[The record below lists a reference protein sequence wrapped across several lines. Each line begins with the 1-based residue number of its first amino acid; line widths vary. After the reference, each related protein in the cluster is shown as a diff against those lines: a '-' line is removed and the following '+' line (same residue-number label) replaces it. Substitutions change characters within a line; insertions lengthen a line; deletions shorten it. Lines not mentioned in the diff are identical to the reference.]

1 MLSGLSVEP
10 DPLPADFAN
19 AFADVGD
26 RLGGFGGQVL
36 YFSTIGSTNDVA
48 ATLAGLGHE
57 RVVVIA
63 DAQTQ
68 GRGRRGRTWFSPPGA
83 GLYVSTVLV
92 PSRAG
97 DRDRATAL
105 VTLAVGLA
113 LAESVERVT
122 GLGPDIKW
130 PNDLL
135 VGRRKL
141 AGILAEAVAS
151 TPLHRV
157 EAVVVG
163 YGINVGRAAYPRE
176 LDEIAT
182 NLASELGA
190 PVDRAVLCAETL
202 AAVARRERD
211 LIAGRFD
218 AILDAWRAR
227 APGHD
232 RARVS
237 WDTPE
242 GRRTGVTAGVDDMGA
257 LRVLVDQRI
266 ERLVAGEVHWH

>member
-1 MLSGLSVEP
+1 M
-10 DPLPADFAN
+10 
-19 AFADVGD
+19 
-26 RLGGFGGQVL
+26 
-36 YFSTIGSTNDVA
+36 
-48 ATLAGLGHE
+48 
-57 RVVVIA
+57 
-63 DAQTQ
+63 
-68 GRGRRGRTWFSPPGA
+68 
-83 GLYVSTVLV
+83 
-92 PSRAG
+92 
-97 DRDRATAL
+97 
-105 VTLAVGLA
+105 
-113 LAESVERVT
+113 
-122 GLGPDIKW
+122 
-130 PNDLL
+130 
-135 VGRRKL
+135 
-141 AGILAEAVAS
+141 
-151 TPLHRV
+151 